1 MRITAALAVVTV
13 LACGSAFAVDNP
25 PTTTATPSAASAT
38 PVKHSSL
45 KACNK
50 QADAKN
56 LTGQQRST
64 FVKNCRG
71 AKPSS
76 TPSSG

>member
-1 MRITAALAVVTV
+1 MRLTTALVVIV
-13 LACGSAFAVDNP
+13 LSCGTAFAADGQR
-25 PTTTATPSAASAT
+25 PTTTATPSGASAT

-56 LTGQQRST
+56 LTGRQRST
-64 FVKNCRG
+64 FVKSCRG
-71 AKPSS
+71 GKPQS
-76 TPSSG
+76 

>member
-1 MRITAALAVVTV
+1 MKLAVALAAVALLGSGV
-13 LACGSAFAVDNP
+13 LFAADP
-25 PTTTATPSAASAT
+25 PPPATTATPSGASAT
-38 PVKHSSL
+38 PVKSL

-64 FVKNCRG
+64 FVKSCRG
-71 AKPSS
+71 GKPPHS
-76 TPSSG
+76 